1 MKIFTFLLLFFVIVV
16 GVEGWAG
23 GQSVFLTDRNW
34 RVPQGFVSFFKKKNT
49 PAFQFKEKDNSA
61 RLSVIY

>member
-1 MKIFTFLLLFFVIVV
+1 MKIFTFLLLFFVMVV

-34 RVPQGFVSFFKKKNT
+34 RVPQGFVSFFKKKT
-49 PAFQFKEKDNSA
+49 RQHFSLKKKIKAHVYQ
-61 RLSVIY
+61 

>member
-1 MKIFTFLLLFFVIVV
+1 MKIFTFLLLFFVMEV

-34 RVPQGFVSFFKKKNT
+34 RVPQGFVSFFLKKKT
-49 PAFQFKEKDNSA
+49 RQHFSLKKKIKAHVYQ
-61 RLSVIY
+61 